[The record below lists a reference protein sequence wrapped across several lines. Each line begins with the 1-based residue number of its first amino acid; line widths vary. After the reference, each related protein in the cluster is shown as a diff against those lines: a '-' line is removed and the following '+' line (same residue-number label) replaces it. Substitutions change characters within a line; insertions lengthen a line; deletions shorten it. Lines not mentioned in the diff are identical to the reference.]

1 VKLINTIVLCFLFGS
16 CITLEQEL
24 EWEDVK
30 SDHDPVLNIMG
41 IISSDTLVES
51 FVRVHRSLTMDEA
64 RDSLV
69 RDTIDGVQY
78 LYYTPRFVIRNANVV
93 VSNQA
98 NSYTLEYQSF
108 DPEDFD
114 FEEND
119 SSLQIGS
126 YIYTGDDMNPQPGEI
141 WTLLITTPDGKS
153 VTGETVLP
161 PKPQINDGALPDTF
175 SINSVITMKFSS
187 LEDNVQVINIGNLL
201 SYFGPYYY
209 EYDSKDNCGLTQEH
223 IIWQGVDSLV
233 YQKEFCGD
241 EGSDYYVE
249 DWAEDLLIIH
259 MLSMDQNYYE
269 YFIKYGEDPEFS
281 NLLIGSGGSGGGFG
295 LDGGIGFFGSI
306 GIDRAFIPVMP

>member
-1 VKLINTIVLCFLFGS
+1 MRILNTLIFSFSFLS

-30 SDHDPVLNIMG
+30 SDHEPVLNIMG
-41 IISSDTLVES
+41 IISSDSLVQS
-51 FVRVHRSLTMDEA
+51 FVRVHRSLTMEEA

-78 LYYTPRFVIRNANVV
+78 LYYTPRFVIRNAEVV
-93 VSNQA
+93 ISNQS
-98 NSYTLEYQSF
+98 NNYNLEYQSF

-114 FEEND
+114 FEETE
-119 SSLQIGS
+119 LLIGA
-126 YIYTGDDMNPQPGEI
+126 YIYKGNDMNPHPGET
-141 WTLLITTPDGKS
+141 WTLSVITPDGKS
-153 VTGETVLP
+153 VTGETTLP
-161 PKPQINDGALPDTF
+161 AKPGLDDESLPDAF
-175 SINSVITMKFSS
+175 NINSVITMRFSS
-187 LEDNVQVINIGNLL
+187 LEENVQILNIGNLL

-209 EYDSKDNCGLTQEH
+209 EYDRGYNCGLTQEH
-223 IIWQGVDSLV
+223 IIWPGVDSLV

-241 EGSDYYVE
+241 GESDWV
-249 DWAEDLLIIH
+249 EDLLIIH
-259 MLSMDQNYYE
+259 MLSMDENYYE
-269 YFIKYGEDPEFS
+269 YFIKYGQDPEFS

>member
-1 VKLINTIVLCFLFGS
+1 MFGS
-16 CITLEQEL
+16 CITLDQEL

-41 IISSDTLVES
+41 IISSDTLVKS
-51 FVRVHRSLTMDEA
+51 FVRVHRSLTMQEA

-78 LYYTPRFVIRNANVV
+78 LYYMPRFVIRNANVA

-114 FEEND
+114 FEEPE
-119 SSLQIGS
+119 LQVGS
-126 YIYTGDDMNPQPGEI
+126 YIYRGDDMNPQPGET
-141 WTLLITTPDGKS
+141 WTLSITTPDGKS
-153 VTGETVLP
+153 VTGEPTLP
-161 PKPQINDGALPDTF
+161 PKPEIADGALPDTF
-175 SINSVITMKFSS
+175 NVNSVITMKFTP
-187 LEDNVQVINIGNLL
+187 LDDNVQIINIGNLL
-201 SYFGPYYY
+201 SYFSPYYY
-209 EYDSKDNCGLTQEH
+209 DKDYGAGYSCGLTQEH
-223 IIWQGVDSLV
+223 TIWQGVDSLV
-233 YQKEFCGD
+233 YQREICNNSDADWD
-241 EGSDYYVE
+241 ED
-249 DWAEDLLIIH
+249 ALIIH

-306 GIDRAFIPVMP
+306 GIDRAFIPIVP

>member
-1 VKLINTIVLCFLFGS
+1 MLCFLFGS

-41 IISSDTLVES
+41 IISSDTLVKS
-51 FVRVHRSLTMDEA
+51 FVRVHRSLTMQEA

-69 RDTIDGVQY
+69 RDTIDGIQY
-78 LYYTPRFVIRNANVV
+78 LYYMPRFVIRNANVA

-114 FEEND
+114 FEKPE
-119 SSLQIGS
+119 LQVGS
-126 YIYTGDDMNPQPGEI
+126 YIYRGDDMNPQPGEI
-141 WTLLITTPDGKS
+141 WTLSITTPDGKS
-153 VTGETVLP
+153 VTGETILP
-161 PKPQINDGALPDTF
+161 PKPEIADGVLPDTF
-175 SINSVITMKFSS
+175 NVNSVITMKFAP
-187 LEDNVQVINIGNLL
+187 LDDNIQIINIGNLL
-201 SYFGPYYY
+201 AYFSPYYY
-209 EYDSKDNCGLTQEH
+209 DKDYGAGYSCGLTQEH
-223 IIWQGVDSLV
+223 TIWQGVDSLV
-233 YQKEFCGD
+233 YQKEICD
-241 EGSDYYVE
+241 KSDS
-249 DWAEDLLIIH
+249 DWDKDLLIIH

-295 LDGGIGFFGSI
+295 LEGGIGFFGSI
-306 GIDRAFIPVMP
+306 GIDRAFIPIVP

>member
-1 VKLINTIVLCFLFGS
+1 MFGS
-16 CITLEQEL
+16 CITLDQDL

-78 LYYTPRFVIRNANVV
+78 LYYMPRFVIRNANVA

-114 FEEND
+114 FEEPE
-119 SSLQIGS
+119 LQVGS
-126 YIYTGDDMNPQPGEI
+126 YIYRGDDMNPQPGET
-141 WTLLITTPDGKS
+141 WTLSITTPDGKS
-153 VTGETVLP
+153 VTGETTLP
-161 PKPQINDGALPDTF
+161 PKPEIADGALPDTF
-175 SINSVITMKFSS
+175 NVNSVITMKFTP
-187 LEDNVQVINIGNLL
+187 LDDNVQIINIGNLL
-201 SYFGPYYY
+201 SYFSPYYY
-209 EYDSKDNCGLTQEH
+209 DKDYGAGYSCGLTQEH
-223 IIWQGVDSLV
+223 TIWQGVDSLV
-233 YQKEFCGD
+233 YQREICNNSDADWD
-241 EGSDYYVE
+241 ED
-249 DWAEDLLIIH
+249 ALIIH

-269 YFIKYGEDPEFS
+269 YFIKYGEDPEYS
-281 NLLIGSGGSGGGFG
+281 SLLIGSGGSGGGFG
-295 LDGGIGFFGSI
+295 LEGCIGFFGSI
-306 GIDRAFIPVMP
+306 GIDRAFIPIIP

>member
-1 VKLINTIVLCFLFGS
+1 MFGS
-16 CITLEQEL
+16 CITLEQDL

-51 FVRVHRSLTMDEA
+51 FVRIHRSLTMDEA

-93 VSNQA
+93 VSNQV
-98 NSYTLEYQSF
+98 NSYTLEYQNF
-108 DPEDFD
+108 DLEDFD
-114 FEEND
+114 FEEPE
-119 SSLQIGS
+119 LQVGA
-126 YIYTGDDMNPQPGEI
+126 YIYKGDDMNPYPGEL
-141 WTLLITTPDGKS
+141 WTLSITTPDGKS
-153 VTGETVLP
+153 VTGETTLP
-161 PKPQINDGALPDTF
+161 PKPVINDGALPDTF
-175 SINSVITMKFSS
+175 NINSVITMKFFS
-187 LEDNVQVINIGNLL
+187 LEDNVQIINIGNLL

-209 EYDSKDNCGLTQEH
+209 EYDSQDNCGLTQEH
-223 IIWQGVDSLV
+223 LIWQGDDSLV
-233 YQKEFCGD
+233 YQKELCGD
-241 EGSDYYVE
+241 EES

-306 GIDRAFIPVMP
+306 GIDRAFIPVLP

>member
-1 VKLINTIVLCFLFGS
+1 MEFLVRLINTIVLCFLFGS

-51 FVRVHRSLTMDEA
+51 FVRIHRSLTMDEA

-93 VSNQA
+93 VSNQV
-98 NSYTLEYQSF
+98 NSYTLEYQNF
-108 DPEDFD
+108 DLEDFD
-114 FEEND
+114 FEEPE
-119 SSLQIGS
+119 LQVGA
-126 YIYTGDDMNPQPGEI
+126 YIYKGDDMNPYPGEL
-141 WTLLITTPDGKS
+141 WTLSITTPDGKS
-153 VTGETVLP
+153 VTGETTLP
-161 PKPQINDGALPDTF
+161 PKPVINDGALPDTF
-175 SINSVITMKFSS
+175 NINSVITMKFFS
-187 LEDNVQVINIGNLL
+187 LEDNVQIINIGNLL

-209 EYDSKDNCGLTQEH
+209 EYDSQDNCGLTQEH
-223 IIWQGVDSLV
+223 LIWQGVDSLV
-233 YQKEFCGD
+233 YQKELCGD
-241 EGSDYYVE
+241 EDS

-306 GIDRAFIPVMP
+306 GIDRAFIPVLP

>member
-1 VKLINTIVLCFLFGS
+1 MFGS

-51 FVRVHRSLTMDEA
+51 FVRVHRSLTMQEA

-78 LYYTPRFVIRNANVV
+78 LYYMPRFVIRNANVA

-114 FEEND
+114 FEKPE
-119 SSLQIGS
+119 LQVGS
-126 YIYTGDDMNPQPGEI
+126 YIYRGDDMNPQPGEI
-141 WTLLITTPDGKS
+141 WTLSITTPDGKS
-153 VTGETVLP
+153 VTGETTLP
-161 PKPQINDGALPDTF
+161 PKPEIADGALPDTF
-175 SINSVITMKFSS
+175 NVNSVITMKFTP
-187 LEDNVQVINIGNLL
+187 LDDNVQIINIGNLL
-201 SYFGPYYY
+201 SYFSPYYY
-209 EYDSKDNCGLTQEH
+209 DKDYGAGYSCGLTQEH
-223 IIWQGVDSLV
+223 TIWQGVDSLV
-233 YQKEFCGD
+233 YQREICNNSDADWD
-241 EGSDYYVE
+241 ED
-249 DWAEDLLIIH
+249 ALIIH

-269 YFIKYGEDPEFS
+269 YFIKYGEDPEYS
-281 NLLIGSGGSGGGFG
+281 SLLIGSGGSGGGFG
-295 LDGGIGFFGSI
+295 LEGCIGFFGSI
-306 GIDRAFIPVMP
+306 GIDRAFIPLIP

>member
-1 VKLINTIVLCFLFGS
+1 MEFLVRIFNTIILCFLFGS
-16 CITLEQEL
+16 CITLDQEL

-41 IISSDTLVES
+41 IISSDTLVKS
-51 FVRVHRSLTMDEA
+51 FVRVHRSLTMQEA

-78 LYYTPRFVIRNANVV
+78 LYYMPRFVIRNANVA

-114 FEEND
+114 FEEPE
-119 SSLQIGS
+119 LQVGS
-126 YIYTGDDMNPQPGEI
+126 YIYRGDDMNPQPGET
-141 WTLLITTPDGKS
+141 WTLSITTPDGKS
-153 VTGETVLP
+153 VTGETTLP
-161 PKPQINDGALPDTF
+161 PKPEIADGALPDTF
-175 SINSVITMKFSS
+175 NVNSVITMKFTP
-187 LEDNVQVINIGNLL
+187 LDDNVQIINIGNLL
-201 SYFGPYYY
+201 SYFSPYYY
-209 EYDSKDNCGLTQEH
+209 DKDYGAGYSCGLTQEH
-223 IIWQGVDSLV
+223 TIWQGVDSLV
-233 YQKEFCGD
+233 YQREICNNSDADWD
-241 EGSDYYVE
+241 ED
-249 DWAEDLLIIH
+249 ALIIH

-295 LDGGIGFFGSI
+295 LEGCIGFFGSI
-306 GIDRAFIPVMP
+306 GIDRAFIPIVP

>member
-1 VKLINTIVLCFLFGS
+1 MFGS
-16 CITLEQEL
+16 CITLDQDL

-78 LYYTPRFVIRNANVV
+78 LYYMPRFVIRNANVV

-114 FEEND
+114 FEKPE
-119 SSLQIGS
+119 LQVGS
-126 YIYTGDDMNPQPGEI
+126 YIYRGDDMNPQPGEI
-141 WTLLITTPDGKS
+141 WTLSITTPDGKS
-153 VTGETVLP
+153 VTGETTLP
-161 PKPQINDGALPDTF
+161 PKPEIADGVLPDTF
-175 SINSVITMKFSS
+175 NVNSVITMKFTP
-187 LEDNVQVINIGNLL
+187 LDDNVQIINIGNLL
-201 SYFGPYYY
+201 SYFSPYYY
-209 EYDSKDNCGLTQEH
+209 DKDYGAGYSCGLTQEH
-223 IIWQGVDSLV
+223 TIWQGVDSLV
-233 YQKEFCGD
+233 YQREICNNSDADWD
-241 EGSDYYVE
+241 ED
-249 DWAEDLLIIH
+249 ALIIH

-269 YFIKYGEDPEFS
+269 YFIKYGEDPEYS
-281 NLLIGSGGSGGGFG
+281 SLLIGSGGSGGGFG
-295 LDGGIGFFGSI
+295 LEGCIGFFGSI
-306 GIDRAFIPVMP
+306 GIDRAFIPIIP

>member
-1 VKLINTIVLCFLFGS
+1 MFGS

-41 IISSDTLVES
+41 IISSDTLVKS

-78 LYYTPRFVIRNANVV
+78 LYYMPRFVIRNANVA

-114 FEEND
+114 FEKPE
-119 SSLQIGS
+119 LQVGS
-126 YIYTGDDMNPQPGEI
+126 YIYRGDDMNPQPGEI
-141 WTLLITTPDGKS
+141 WTLSITTPDGKS
-153 VTGETVLP
+153 VTGETTLP
-161 PKPQINDGALPDTF
+161 PKPEIADGVLPDTF
-175 SINSVITMKFSS
+175 NVNSVITMRFTP
-187 LEDNVQVINIGNLL
+187 LDDNVQIINIGNLL
-201 SYFGPYYY
+201 AYFSPYD
-209 EYDSKDNCGLTQEH
+209 YDKDYGAGYSCGLTQEH
-223 IIWQGVDSLV
+223 TIWQGVDSLV
-233 YQKEFCGD
+233 YQREICNNSDADWD
-241 EGSDYYVE
+241 ED
-249 DWAEDLLIIH
+249 ALIIH

-269 YFIKYGEDPEFS
+269 YFIKYGEDPEYS
-281 NLLIGSGGSGGGFG
+281 SLLIGSGGSGGGFG
-295 LDGGIGFFGSI
+295 LEGCIGFFGSI
-306 GIDRAFIPVMP
+306 GIDRAFIPIIP

>member
-1 VKLINTIVLCFLFGS
+1 MFGS
-16 CITLEQEL
+16 CITLDQEL

-78 LYYTPRFVIRNANVV
+78 LYYMPRFVIRNANVA

-114 FEEND
+114 FEKPE
-119 SSLQIGS
+119 LQVGS
-126 YIYTGDDMNPQPGEI
+126 YIYRGDDMNPQPGEI
-141 WTLLITTPDGKS
+141 WTLSITTPDGKS
-153 VTGETVLP
+153 VTGETTLP
-161 PKPQINDGALPDTF
+161 PKPEIADGALPDTF
-175 SINSVITMKFSS
+175 NVNSVITMKFTP
-187 LEDNVQVINIGNLL
+187 LDDNVQIINIGNLL
-201 SYFGPYYY
+201 SYFSPYYY
-209 EYDSKDNCGLTQEH
+209 DKDYGAGYSCGLTQEH
-223 IIWQGVDSLV
+223 TIWQGVDSLV
-233 YQKEFCGD
+233 YQREICNNSDADWD
-241 EGSDYYVE
+241 ED
-249 DWAEDLLIIH
+249 ALIIH

-269 YFIKYGEDPEFS
+269 YFIKYGEDPEYS
-281 NLLIGSGGSGGGFG
+281 SLLIGSGGSGGGFG

-306 GIDRAFIPVMP
+306 GIDRAFIPIIP

>member
-1 VKLINTIVLCFLFGS
+1 MKLINTIVLCFLFGS

-41 IISSDTLVES
+41 IISSDTLVDS

-93 VSNQA
+93 VSNQV

-108 DPEDFD
+108 DLEDFD
-114 FEEND
+114 FEEPE
-119 SSLQIGS
+119 LQVGA
-126 YIYTGDDMNPQPGEI
+126 YIYKGDDMNPHPGEI
-141 WTLLITTPDGKS
+141 WTLSITTPDGKS

-175 SINSVITMKFSS
+175 NINSVITMKFSS
-187 LEDNVQVINIGNLL
+187 LEDNVQIINIGNL
-201 SYFGPYYY
+201 FDPYYS
-209 EYDSKDNCGLTQEH
+209 EYDSKVNCGLTQEH

-241 EGSDYYVE
+241 EDS

>member
-1 VKLINTIVLCFLFGS
+1 LFGS
-16 CITLEQEL
+16 CITLEQDL

-93 VSNQA
+93 VSNQV
-98 NSYTLEYQSF
+98 NSYTLEYQNF
-108 DPEDFD
+108 DLEDFD
-114 FEEND
+114 FEEPE
-119 SSLQIGS
+119 LQVGA
-126 YIYTGDDMNPQPGEI
+126 YIYKGDGMNPQPGEL
-141 WTLLITTPDGKS
+141 WTLSITTPDGKS
-153 VTGETVLP
+153 VTGETTLP
-161 PKPQINDGALPDTF
+161 PKPVINDGALPDTF
-175 SINSVITMKFSS
+175 NINSVITMKFFS
-187 LEDNVQVINIGNLL
+187 LEDNVQIINIGNLL

-209 EYDSKDNCGLTQEH
+209 EYDSQDNCGLTQEH
-223 IIWQGVDSLV
+223 LIWQGVDSLV
-233 YQKEFCGD
+233 YQKELCGD
-241 EGSDYYVE
+241 EDS

-306 GIDRAFIPVMP
+306 GIDRAFIPVLP

>member
-1 VKLINTIVLCFLFGS
+1 MKLINTIVLCFLFGS

-41 IISSDTLVES
+41 IISSDTLVDS

-93 VSNQA
+93 VSNQV

-108 DPEDFD
+108 DLEDFD
-114 FEEND
+114 FEEPE
-119 SSLQIGS
+119 LQVGA
-126 YIYTGDDMNPQPGEI
+126 YIYKGDDMNPHPGEI
-141 WTLLITTPDGKS
+141 WTLSITTPDGKS

-175 SINSVITMKFSS
+175 NINSVITMKFSS
-187 LEDNVQVINIGNLL
+187 LEDNVQIINIGNLL
-201 SYFGPYYY
+201 SYFVPYYY

-241 EGSDYYVE
+241 EDS

>member
-1 VKLINTIVLCFLFGS
+1 MFGS
-16 CITLEQEL
+16 CITLDQEL

-41 IISSDTLVES
+41 IISSDTLVKS
-51 FVRVHRSLTMDEA
+51 FVRVHRSLNMQEA

-78 LYYTPRFVIRNANVV
+78 FYYMPRFVIRNANVA

-114 FEEND
+114 FEEPE
-119 SSLQIGS
+119 LQVGS
-126 YIYTGDDMNPQPGEI
+126 YIYRGDDMNPQPGET
-141 WTLLITTPDGKS
+141 WTLSITTPDGKS
-153 VTGETVLP
+153 VTGETTLP
-161 PKPQINDGALPDTF
+161 PKPEIADGALPDTF
-175 SINSVITMKFSS
+175 NVNSVITMKFTP
-187 LEDNVQVINIGNLL
+187 LDDNVQIINIGNLL
-201 SYFGPYYY
+201 SYFSPYYY
-209 EYDSKDNCGLTQEH
+209 DKDYGAGYSCGLTQEH
-223 IIWQGVDSLV
+223 TIWQGVDSLV
-233 YQKEFCGD
+233 YQREICNNSDADWD
-241 EGSDYYVE
+241 ED
-249 DWAEDLLIIH
+249 ALIIH

-306 GIDRAFIPVMP
+306 GIDRAFIPIVP

>member
-1 VKLINTIVLCFLFGS
+1 MLCFLFGS

-78 LYYTPRFVIRNANVV
+78 LYYMPRFVIRNANVA

-114 FEEND
+114 FEKPE
-119 SSLQIGS
+119 LQVGS
-126 YIYTGDDMNPQPGEI
+126 YIYRGDDMNPQPGEI
-141 WTLLITTPDGKS
+141 WTLSITTPDGKS
-153 VTGETVLP
+153 VTGETILP
-161 PKPQINDGALPDTF
+161 PKPEIADGVLPDTF
-175 SINSVITMKFSS
+175 NVNSVITMKFAP
-187 LEDNVQVINIGNLL
+187 LDDNIQIINIGNLL
-201 SYFGPYYY
+201 SYFSPYYY
-209 EYDSKDNCGLTQEH
+209 DNYGSGYSCGLTQEH
-223 IIWQGVDSLV
+223 TIWQGVDSLV
-233 YQKEFCGD
+233 YQREICNNSDADWD
-241 EGSDYYVE
+241 ED
-249 DWAEDLLIIH
+249 ALIIH

-269 YFIKYGEDPEFS
+269 YFIRYGEDPEFS

-306 GIDRAFIPVMP
+306 GIDRAFIPIVP

>member
-1 VKLINTIVLCFLFGS
+1 M
-16 CITLEQEL
+16 E
-24 EWEDVK
+24 
-30 SDHDPVLNIMG
+30 
-41 IISSDTLVES
+41 
-51 FVRVHRSLTMDEA
+51 EA

-108 DPEDFD
+108 DLEDFD
-114 FEEND
+114 FEEPE
-119 SSLQIGS
+119 LQVGA
-126 YIYTGDDMNPQPGEI
+126 YIYKGDDMDPHPGEI
-141 WTLLITTPDGKS
+141 WTLSITTPDGKS

-175 SINSVITMKFSS
+175 NINSVITMKFSS
-187 LEDNVQVINIGNLL
+187 LEDNVQIINIGNLL
-201 SYFGPYYY
+201 SYFVPYYY

-241 EGSDYYVE
+241 EDS

-306 GIDRAFIPVMP
+306 GIDRAFIPVLP

>member
-1 VKLINTIVLCFLFGS
+1 MEFLVRIFNTIILWFLFGS

-41 IISSDTLVES
+41 IISSDTLVKS
-51 FVRVHRSLTMDEA
+51 FVRVHRSLTMQEA

-78 LYYTPRFVIRNANVV
+78 LYYMPRFVIRNANVA

-114 FEEND
+114 FEEPE
-119 SSLQIGS
+119 LQVGS
-126 YIYTGDDMNPQPGEI
+126 YIYRGDDMNPQPGET
-141 WTLLITTPDGKS
+141 WTLSITTPDGKS
-153 VTGETVLP
+153 VTGETTLP
-161 PKPQINDGALPDTF
+161 PKPEIADGALPDTF
-175 SINSVITMKFSS
+175 NVNSVITMKFTP
-187 LEDNVQVINIGNLL
+187 LDDNVQIINIGNLL
-201 SYFGPYYY
+201 SYFSPYYY
-209 EYDSKDNCGLTQEH
+209 DKDYGAGYSCGLTQEH
-223 IIWQGVDSLV
+223 TIWQGVDSLV
-233 YQKEFCGD
+233 YQREICNNSDADWD
-241 EGSDYYVE
+241 ED
-249 DWAEDLLIIH
+249 ALIIH

-295 LDGGIGFFGSI
+295 LEGCIGFFGSI
-306 GIDRAFIPVMP
+306 GIDRAFIPIVP

>member
-1 VKLINTIVLCFLFGS
+1 MRIFNTIILCFLFGS

-41 IISSDTLVES
+41 IISSDTLVKS
-51 FVRVHRSLTMDEA
+51 FVRVHRSLTMQEA

-78 LYYTPRFVIRNANVV
+78 LYYMPRFVIRNANVA

-114 FEEND
+114 FEKPE
-119 SSLQIGS
+119 LQVGS
-126 YIYTGDDMNPQPGEI
+126 YIYRGDDMNPQPGEI
-141 WTLLITTPDGKS
+141 WTLSITTPDGKS
-153 VTGETVLP
+153 VTGETTLP
-161 PKPQINDGALPDTF
+161 PKPEIADGVLPDTF
-175 SINSVITMKFSS
+175 NVNSVITMRFTP
-187 LEDNVQVINIGNLL
+187 LDDNVQIINIGNLL
-201 SYFGPYYY
+201 AYFSPYDYY
-209 EYDSKDNCGLTQEH
+209 KDYGSGYSCGLWQEH
-223 IIWQGVDSLV
+223 TIWQGVDSLV
-233 YQKEFCGD
+233 YQREICNNSDADWD
-241 EGSDYYVE
+241 ED
-249 DWAEDLLIIH
+249 ALIIH

-306 GIDRAFIPVMP
+306 GIDRAFIPLIP

>member
-1 VKLINTIVLCFLFGS
+1 
-16 CITLEQEL
+16 
-24 EWEDVK
+24 
-30 SDHDPVLNIMG
+30 
-41 IISSDTLVES
+41 
-51 FVRVHRSLTMDEA
+51 MDEA

-233 YQKEFCGD
+233 YQKAFCGD
-241 EGSDYYVE
+241 EDS
-249 DWAEDLLIIH
+249 DWAEDLLIVH